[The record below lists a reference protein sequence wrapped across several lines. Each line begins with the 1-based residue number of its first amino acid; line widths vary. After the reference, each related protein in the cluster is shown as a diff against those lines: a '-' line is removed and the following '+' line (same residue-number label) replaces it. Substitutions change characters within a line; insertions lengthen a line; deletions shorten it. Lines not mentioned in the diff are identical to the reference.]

1 MDMRARTKTV
11 RDVDLK
17 EKRVFV
23 RVDFNVPLDENGKVG
38 DSTRIVAALPTL
50 KYLLDQRSRVIL
62 ASHLGRPNGRAN
74 PKYSL
79 RPVAEELAVQLGRP
93 VQFVRDCVGPEV
105 EAAAAALQPGSVLLL
120 ENVRFHA
127 GEQGNDPGFAEK
139 LGSLAEVYVND
150 AFGAAHRAH
159 ASTAGI
165 THHVSDC
172 VCGFLIERELA
183 FLGEKTEHPARP
195 FVVILG
201 GAKVSDKIMVI
212 DRLLE
217 KADAILIGGA
227 MAFTFDLAQGKGIG
241 DSLAEPDKVGLA
253 RSILEKAGE
262 KAVRLLLPV
271 DAVVTDRLDFADLTV
286 GELRVVQGEIED
298 GWKGVDIGPESVANY
313 RREVTG
319 AGTVLWN
326 GPMGI
331 FEIEA
336 CSKGTFAVADAVA
349 ENTRAVSIV
358 GGGDSAKAI
367 RKSGNAEKV
376 TFISTGG
383 GASLQF
389 LEGREL
395 PGVVSL
401 DTHSS

>member
-1 MDMRARTKTV
+1 MAGTKTV

-38 DSTRIVAALPTL
+38 DNTRIVAALPTL
-50 KYLLDQRSRVIL
+50 KYLLDEQAKVIL
-62 ASHLGRPNGRAN
+62 ASHLGRPKGQVDE
-74 PKYSL
+74 KFSL

-93 VQFVRDCVGPEV
+93 VQFARNCVGPKV
-105 EAAAAALQPGSVLLL
+105 EAAVAALQPGSVLLL

-127 GEQGNDPGFAEK
+127 GEQSNDPGFAEK

-150 AFGAAHRAH
+150 AFGTAHRAH

-165 THHVSDC
+165 TRHVSTC

-183 FLGEKTEHPARP
+183 FLGRKTEHPARP

-217 KADAILIGGA
+217 KADTILIGGA
-227 MAFTFDLAQGKGIG
+227 MAFTFDLARGKGIG
-241 DSLAEPDKVGLA
+241 DSLAEPDKVDLA
-253 RSILEKAGE
+253 RSILGKAEAKG
-262 KAVRLLLPV
+262 VRLLLPV
-271 DAVVTDRLDFADLTV
+271 DTVVTDSLDFASQTA
-286 GELRVVQGEIED
+286 GELRVVESEIEG
-298 GWKGVDIGPESVANY
+298 GWKGVDIGPKSVENY
-313 RREVTG
+313 RRELAD

-336 CSKGTFAVADAVA
+336 CSKGTFAIADAVA
-349 ENTRAVSIV
+349 DNVGAVSIV

-395 PGVVSL
+395 PGVASL

>member
-1 MDMRARTKTV
+1 MARTKTV
-11 RDVDLK
+11 RDIDLK

-38 DSTRIVAALPTL
+38 DNTRIVAALPTL
-50 KYLLDQRSRVIL
+50 RYLLDRQSKVIL
-62 ASHLGRPNGRAN
+62 ASHLGRPKGRAN
-74 PKYSL
+74 AKFSL

-93 VQFVRDCVGPEV
+93 VQFLRNCVGPEV
-105 EAAAAALQPGSVLLL
+105 EAAVAALQPGSVLLL

-127 GEQGNDPGFAEK
+127 GEQNNDPGFAEM
-139 LGSLAEVYVND
+139 LGSLAQVYVND

-159 ASTAGI
+159 ASTSGI
-165 THHVSDC
+165 TRCVSTC

-217 KADAILIGGA
+217 KADTILIGGA
-227 MAFTFDLAQGKGIG
+227 MAFTFALAQGKGIG

-253 RSILEKAGE
+253 RSILEKAEE
-262 KAVRLLLPV
+262 KAVRFRLPV
-271 DAVVTDRLDFADLTV
+271 DTVVTDRLDFAARTV
-286 GELRVVQGEIED
+286 GEVRVVESEIED
-298 GWKGVDIGPESVANY
+298 GWNGVDIGPKAVANY
-313 RREVTG
+313 RGEVAR

-336 CSKGTFAVADAVA
+336 CSKGTFEIADAVA
-349 ENTRAVSIV
+349 DNVRAVSIV

-376 TFISTGG
+376 SFISTGG
-383 GASLQF
+383 GACLQF

-395 PGVVSL
+395 PGVASL
-401 DTHSS
+401 DTLAS

>member
-1 MDMRARTKTV
+1 MAGTKTV

-38 DSTRIVAALPTL
+38 DNTRIVAALPTL
-50 KYLLDQRSRVIL
+50 KYLLDEQAKVIL
-62 ASHLGRPNGRAN
+62 ASHLGRPKGQVDE
-74 PKYSL
+74 KFSL
-79 RPVAEELAVQLGRP
+79 RSVAEELAVQLGRP
-93 VQFVRDCVGPEV
+93 VQFARNCVGPKV
-105 EAAAAALQPGSVLLL
+105 EAAVAALQPGSVLLL

-127 GEQGNDPGFAEK
+127 DEQSNDPGFAEK

-150 AFGAAHRAH
+150 AFGTAHRAH

-165 THHVSDC
+165 TRHVSTC

-183 FLGEKTEHPARP
+183 FLGRKTEHPARP

-217 KADAILIGGA
+217 KADTILIGGA
-227 MAFTFDLAQGKGIG
+227 MAFTFDLARGKGIG
-241 DSLAEPDKVGLA
+241 DSLAEPDKVDLA
-253 RSILEKAGE
+253 RSILGKAEAKG
-262 KAVRLLLPV
+262 VRLLLPV
-271 DAVVTDRLDFADLTV
+271 DTVVTDSLDFASQTA
-286 GELRVVQGEIED
+286 GELRVVESEIEG
-298 GWKGVDIGPESVANY
+298 GWKGVDIGPKSVENY
-313 RREVTG
+313 RREVAD

-336 CSKGTFAVADAVA
+336 CSKGTFAIADAVA
-349 ENTRAVSIV
+349 DNVGAVSIV

-395 PGVVSL
+395 PGVASL